1 MIREK
6 SKEWGIEVKWKRC
19 RKRLD
24 VKWKWVDRGK
34 LKGKVSVEMHYF
46 LLPSFGVKKLKYQ
59 NDQTKA
65 KESIILE
72 KKKMEVQSMNE
83 SIMIAVTVTHRNQ
96 ICTRE
101 IFPSGLCFLCLV
113 AMKDALAEG

>member
-1 MIREK
+1 
-6 SKEWGIEVKWKRC
+6 
-19 RKRLD
+19 
-24 VKWKWVDRGK
+24 
-34 LKGKVSVEMHYF
+34 
-46 LLPSFGVKKLKYQ
+46 
-59 NDQTKA
+59 
-65 KESIILE
+65 
-72 KKKMEVQSMNE
+72 MEGQSMNE